1 MSGTIFYSRMK
12 PAISRRS
19 RLHFRLLL
27 AVCSATAIGLP
38 SSAPAQTKTP
48 ADQAPAPSVTIQT
61 NLAEFINRYYR
72 AIDAGD
78 AAGMRSYAHVHPG
91 SNELARFEGSVA
103 VLSATSRLRFACD
116 KKFGEGKLMEAGYH
130 CITAKNQIPADTKF
144 KVDGDRATAAGV
156 KLIRADGE
164 WKQDFMPWEK
174 LTTQHRVP
182 LETVLQ
188 NIRAINGML
197 EQTTREVKAGK
208 YISAADTFGILN
220 ARLHGQARAMPP
232 LPVAY
237 FVDLAA
243 PASTTSSVPI
253 IQLRGDPAALGK
265 SHGEQLGTTIKELYQ
280 GYFQQEF
287 HLDQEPGR
295 AKYNQALAV
304 AAGFEN
310 FLRPEHREEIRAL
323 AAETGLKPAEAL
335 LGQCFADLNAGGAC
349 STVALPAGASAD
361 GIARFA
367 RNLDYETF
375 GILEKHSVVLI
386 FHPKDHYA
394 FASMTAPGLVGVLS
408 GINEHGLTVACMEV
422 PRAFRL
428 PQAMPFMLLYRTLL
442 ENCKTV
448 DEAIA
453 LLEKTPRQSANNLMV
468 MDASGDRALV
478 EITPDKVVVRRAP
491 DTAALV
497 STNHHRGQD
506 LDSPGRCERYD
517 FLHDAARR
525 EFGHLTETSVEEL
538 LGGAAQGGDTF
549 QSMVFEPANR
559 VMYLAVGAAA
569 PSTGFHRVELK
580 PLFK

>member
-1 MSGTIFYSRMK
+1 MT
-12 PAISRRS
+12 PADSRRS

-27 AVCSATAIGLP
+27 AVFLATAVGSA
-38 SSAPAQTKTP
+38 SSAHAQTKAP
-48 ADQAPAPSVTIQT
+48 ADPAAVPPPTIQT

-78 AAGMRSYAHVHPG
+78 AAGMRAYAHVHPG

-103 VLSATSRLRFACD
+103 VLSATARLRFACD

-130 CITAKNQIPADTKF
+130 SITAKNQIPADTKF
-144 KVDGDRATAAGV
+144 KVDGDRATAPGV

-164 WKQDFMPWEK
+164 WKQDFVPWEK

-188 NIRAINGML
+188 NIRAVNNSL
-197 EQTTREVKAGK
+197 ELTTREVESGK
-208 YISAADTFGILN
+208 YLSAADAFGILN

-253 IQLRGDPAALGK
+253 IQLRGDPVALGK
-265 SHGEQLGTTIKELYQ
+265 SHGEQLGTAIKALYQ

-287 HLDQEPGR
+287 HLDQEQGR
-295 AKYNQALAV
+295 ARYNQALAV
-304 AAGFEN
+304 AAGFEA

-349 STVALPAGASAD
+349 STITLPAAGSTD

-375 GILEKHSVVLI
+375 GILEKHSVVLV
-386 FHPKDHYA
+386 FHPKDRYA
-394 FASMTAPGLVGVLS
+394 FASVTAPGLVGVLS

-422 PRAFRL
+422 PRSFRF

-453 LLEKTPRQSANNLMV
+453 LLEKTPRQSANNLML
-468 MDASGDRALV
+468 MDASGDRAIA
-478 EITPDKVVVRRAP
+478 EITPEKVVVRRAP
-491 DTAALV
+491 NTAALV
-497 STNHHRGQD
+497 STNHHRGED
-506 LDSPGRCERYD
+506 LDSPGRCGRFD
-517 FLHDAARR
+517 FLHDAGRR
-525 EFGHLTETSVEEL
+525 EFGQLNETSIEEL
-538 LGGAAQGGDTF
+538 LAGASQAGDTF
-549 QSMVFEPANR
+549 QSMVFEPANQ
-559 VMYLAVGAAA
+559 VMYLAVGSAA
-569 PSTGFHRVELK
+569 PSTGFNRIELK